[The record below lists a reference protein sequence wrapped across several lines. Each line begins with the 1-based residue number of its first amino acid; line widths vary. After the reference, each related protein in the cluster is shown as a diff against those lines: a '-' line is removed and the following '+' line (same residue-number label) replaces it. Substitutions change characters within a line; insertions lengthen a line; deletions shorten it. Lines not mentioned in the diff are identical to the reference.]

1 MMNMENI
8 LSVDNSSGVLPT
20 ISTDRSE
27 AEVFGS
33 LLKMSKQGKLAG
45 YGYADGDD
53 SAVADAHGMPF
64 DSDLVIKVA
73 DEKVRFSLK
82 MRPKIPAIFAV
93 LLIVTVWPGLP
104 LTDSFMYSFVW
115 YERLMGESIETWMWY
130 LPLTVLPIPFVWKSA
145 MKKSR
150 ASAHE
155 HALETI
161 EKIRAVL

>member
-1 MMNMENI
+1 MENV
-8 LSVDNSSGVLPT
+8 LSEDDSNSVLPT
-20 ISTDRSE
+20 IPTDRSQ

-45 YGYADGDD
+45 YGYADGDE
-53 SAVADAHGMPF
+53 SAVADAHGTPF
-64 DSDLVIKVA
+64 DSDLQIQVA
-73 DEKVRFSLK
+73 EGAVRFSLK
-82 MRPKIPAIFAV
+82 MRAKFPAIFAG

-104 LTDSFMYSFVW
+104 LTDSFMYSFEW

-145 MKKSR
+145 IKKSK

-161 EKIRAVL
+161 EKIKAVL